1 MAFGLGGGANK
12 TSSSSN
18 SQSTAQS
25 FGSNVWGPQQQYLQS
40 MWGAGQGLAN
50 GPIGGQPGLDAANQN
65 AGYAQQGL
73 LQSNQNLQQFM
84 QPQVDPAFQM
94 YSDRVGQ
101 QYNQQFLP
109 GMKGQAIQ
117 AGGLGGSRQQI
128 GNALG
133 AQAGMQSISDFGAQ
147 SYAGQQQRALQA
159 AGQQGQNS
167 QMLGALGQQNLMNAD
182 FSRGMPWYNQ
192 QMFAGLLG
200 GPVMQDLGSYAQS
213 TSTSKSKGKGWNADI
228 SGGASGGGV

>member
-1 MAFGLGGGANK
+1 
-12 TSSSSN
+12 
-18 SQSTAQS
+18 
-25 FGSNVWGPQQQYLQS
+25 
-40 MWGAGQGLAN
+40 
-50 GPIGGQPGLDAANQN
+50 
-65 AGYAQQGL
+65 
-73 LQSNQNLQQFM
+73 M
-84 QPQVDPAFQM
+84 QPTVDPAFQM

-167 QMLGALGQQNLMNAD
+167 QMLGQLSGQNLANAD

-200 GPVMQDLGSYAQS
+200 APTMQDLGSYAQS
-213 TSTSKSKGKGWNADI
+213 TGSSTSKGKGMNV
-228 SGGASGGGV
+228 SF